1 MKVKEIKEWSV
12 SAVRNMCI
20 NNHYYTSGSCE
31 EYDQMLHFVYTH
43 KPTNN
48 NLLKVA
54 ENIVNHSDLTRYN
67 QTYKENVE
75 SIMFNLYADCVNVFF
90 EIQ

>member
-1 MKVKEIKEWSV
+1 MKVKEIRKWL
-12 SAVRNMCI
+12 ATDVRTMCI
-20 NNHYYTSGSCE
+20 AYSYYTNGTGTD
-31 EYDQMLHFVYTH
+31 YDNMLNFISTH

-54 ENIVNHSDLTRYN
+54 EDIVNHSDLTRYN
-67 QTYKENVE
+67 QTYAENIE

-90 EIQ
+90 ELQ